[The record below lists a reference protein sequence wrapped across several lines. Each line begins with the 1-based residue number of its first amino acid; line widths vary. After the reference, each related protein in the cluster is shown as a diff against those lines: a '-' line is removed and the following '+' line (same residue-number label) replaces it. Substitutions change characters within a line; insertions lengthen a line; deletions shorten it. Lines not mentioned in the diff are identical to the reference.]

1 MPSDGWILGAG
12 IACLAPVALLVEV
25 RRRIELGKGH
35 AAADKA
41 LPLRRAGD

>member
-1 MPSDGWILGAG
+1 MPSYGWILGAG
-12 IACLAPVALLVEV
+12 IACLMPLALLVEV
-25 RRRIELGKGH
+25 RRWIELGKER